1 MSENRNIFQMCTFAQ
16 WYVSI
21 LDVMETNAH
30 EMPDEYNTIYVH
42 LIDSWKK
49 AKDLEYVLVWI

>member
-1 MSENRNIFQMCTFAQ
+1 
-16 WYVSI
+16 
-21 LDVMETNAH
+21 MEMNAR

-49 AKDLEYVLVWI
+49 AKDLEYVLV